1 MLAGLIRTLGT
12 IIMVWFVFRWLD
24 RMFGGRRRRSSQ
36 NSSASNAQATS
47 EQDSTNKAAP
57 KDAKLGDYID
67 FEEVDES

>member
-24 RMFGGRRRRSSQ
+24 RMFGGRRRSSKNRSTP
-36 NSSASNAQATS
+36 NSQATS
-47 EQDSTNKAAP
+47 KQDSPNKAAP